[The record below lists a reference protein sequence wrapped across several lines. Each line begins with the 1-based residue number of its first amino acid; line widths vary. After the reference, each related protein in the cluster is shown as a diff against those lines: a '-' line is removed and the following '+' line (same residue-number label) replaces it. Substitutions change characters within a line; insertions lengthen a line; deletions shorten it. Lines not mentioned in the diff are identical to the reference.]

1 MGGHGGRVSPVEEP
15 HMSKANTTPGR
26 SPARTGFLVAAATLF
41 AIALSACSSG
51 LKHPVHEV
59 TATMADGVQHVEVT
73 AHSYWFEPNR
83 IVVKR
88 GTPVEVRV
96 HNASY
101 IMPHGFACIAP
112 ESGLETKQSVGLFGR
127 TKTFRFTPDKPGEYP
142 FFCPVSDHAKE
153 GMKGTLV
160 VQE

>member
-1 MGGHGGRVSPVEEP
+1 
-15 HMSKANTTPGR
+15 MSKEHTTPSR
-26 SPARTGFLVAAATLF
+26 SLAHTVMPVVASVLL
-41 AIALSACSSG
+41 AIAVSACSSG
-51 LKHPVHEV
+51 LKHSEKEV
-59 TATMADGVQHVEVT
+59 TATMTDGVQHVEVT

-101 IMPHGFACIAP
+101 ILPHGLACIAP
-112 ESGLETKQSVGLFGR
+112 DAGIETKQSVGYFGR
-127 TKTFRFTPDKPGEYP
+127 TKTFRFTPGKPGEYP
-142 FFCPVSDHAKE
+142 FFCPVANHSKK
-153 GMKGTLV
+153 GMTGTLV